1 MNEAGGDLRSVTFG
15 ISGMHCASCA
25 ATVQR
30 ALSTLE
36 GVDQANVNLASESAS
51 VRYDPSQVDLGSII
65 EAVREAGYRVDTDR
79 LDLEV
84 GGMRCASCA
93 NTVEKALTSR
103 EGVVQADINLA
114 TDSVS
119 VEYEPG
125 LISPQR
131 IKEAIEEAG
140 YQVLEAEK
148 EEREES
154 TDRRRMLLFSL
165 AFSVPT
171 FLLTMLFGMTDLGG
185 LALVEEYGNLFLFLL
200 ATPVQLVAGYQF
212 YRGAYTALR
221 NRTANMDTLIAM
233 GTSSAYLYSTLVT
246 FFPTAVALH
255 DVYFDTSALII
266 SLILLGKFLEARAKG
281 RTSDSIRKLLGLR
294 PSSARVVREGEETE
308 VPVEEVRKG
317 DLLIVKPGERIP
329 TDGQVMEGSSSV
341 DESMITGESIPVGKG
356 EGDEVIG
363 ATVNQNGLIRVRATK
378 VGEDTTLAQIIRL
391 VEEAQGSRAPIQ
403 RVADRVA
410 SYFVPAV
417 IGIAIVAFLAWF
429 FIGYPALDIVTPR
442 FVFSLTVFIT
452 VLVIA
457 CPCALGLATPTA
469 IMVGTGKGAE
479 NGILIKGGESLET
492 AGRMDTI
499 VFDKTGTLTKG
510 DPVVTDLVA
519 YGLSEEEL
527 LSLAGAVERGSEHVL
542 ARSIVSSAEG
552 RGLEFPGASGLSAL
566 PGKGVRAVVNGEQVL
581 LGNRRMMEEF
591 QVDLSGH
598 EGDIEALE
606 EGGRTVMVVAR
617 SGSTVGLIGVADTLK
632 EGAEEAVSELRRM
645 GVEVAMIT
653 GDNWRTARAVADSLG
668 VDQVLAEVMPSDK
681 AREISRL
688 QAEGRRVAMVGDGI
702 NDAPALAQADIGI
715 ALGSGTDVAVETGDI
730 VLMRDDPRDVVAA
743 LQLSQRTM
751 SKIRQNLFWA
761 FAYNTA
767 GIPIAAGVLYPFID
781 VLLDPIIAAAAM
793 AMSSVSVVSNAALLK
808 RYTPEIK
815 RGRSGTIDPVCGMEV
830 DRRTCEWRSEYEGRS
845 YYFCA
850 PGCKESFDREPQRY
864 VE

>member
-417 IGIAIVAFLAWF
+417 IGIAVVSFLAWY
-429 FIGYPALDIVTPR
+429 FIGYPALDMVTPR

-469 IMVGTGKGAE
+469 
-479 NGILIKGGESLET
+479 
-492 AGRMDTI
+492 
-499 VFDKTGTLTKG
+499 
-510 DPVVTDLVA
+510 
-519 YGLSEEEL
+519 
-527 LSLAGAVERGSEHVL
+527 
-542 ARSIVSSAEG
+542 
-552 RGLEFPGASGLSAL
+552 
-566 PGKGVRAVVNGEQVL
+566 
-581 LGNRRMMEEF
+581 
-591 QVDLSGH
+591 
-598 EGDIEALE
+598 
-606 EGGRTVMVVAR
+606 
-617 SGSTVGLIGVADTLK
+617 
-632 EGAEEAVSELRRM
+632 
-645 GVEVAMIT
+645 
-653 GDNWRTARAVADSLG
+653 
-668 VDQVLAEVMPSDK
+668 
-681 AREISRL
+681 
-688 QAEGRRVAMVGDGI
+688 
-702 NDAPALAQADIGI
+702 
-715 ALGSGTDVAVETGDI
+715 
-730 VLMRDDPRDVVAA
+730 
-743 LQLSQRTM
+743 
-751 SKIRQNLFWA
+751 
-761 FAYNTA
+761 
-767 GIPIAAGVLYPFID
+767 
-781 VLLDPIIAAAAM
+781 
-793 AMSSVSVVSNAALLK
+793 
-808 RYTPEIK
+808 
-815 RGRSGTIDPVCGMEV
+815 
-830 DRRTCEWRSEYEGRS
+830 
-845 YYFCA
+845 
-850 PGCKESFDREPQRY
+850 
-864 VE
+864 